1 MMTTVNIMNFVRAT
15 EPRLEMDLFG
25 CLQQQLACLRKY
37 GLKSTLLLQYDA
49 LINEEYRNVIK
60 QYEDIL
66 DIGLW
71 LEIVRP
77 LCNKAGVKYNG
88 RLDWDWDH
96 HSNAAFAIG
105 YDVEDRYKLIDVAM
119 EDFKTYFGKYPNIVG
134 SWTIDAKSML
144 YLKTK
149 YGICGSMNCID
160 QMGID
165 GYTFW
170 GGYQAGAYYP
180 SVNNIFCP
188 ANDISTQINVPIFR
202 FSGVDLIHYYGGT
215 HIYTLEPA
223 ANDAGGDETWAKW
236 YYEQVLA
243 NPALNFS
250 YLQTGQENSFGWK
263 RFGKGF
269 EMQCQMLVEYQKAGK
284 IKLQTMT
291 ETSREFMQKFPLTP
305 AISKCFLED
314 WSEENKQSVWY
325 MNRFYRAAL
334 LADEDG
340 VTIRDIFR
348 FDQNLKERYL
358 NKKEKTRSCFYTNVE
373 VFSGLSRRDHL
384 KPAGYIRGD
393 KKSAGVR
400 MSVKELGQNEIEV
413 CTTDGYR
420 IVFEETQMSIFSKN
434 GRSFSLEFIYRQPPV
449 FNDADD
455 HEGIDF
461 DAMRRMF
468 NPPEYE
474 ANNNTL
480 KFRLER
486 EGDIFVYEVDVLCG
500 NVQKTQNGFI
510 ITSKE
515 SEGITLFLAKPG
527 TYI

>member
-1 MMTTVNIMNFVRAT
+1 MTTVNILNFVRAT

-25 CLQQQLACLRKY
+25 CLEKQLACMKKY

-49 LINEEYRNVIK
+49 LINEEYRNLIK
-60 QYEDIL
+60 QYEEYL
-66 DIGLW
+66 DIGVW

-96 HSNAAFAIG
+96 HSNATFAIG

-119 EDFKTYFGKYPNIVG
+119 EDYKAYFGKYPNIVG

-149 YGICGSMNCID
+149 YGIIGSMNCID

-170 GGYQAGAYYP
+170 GGYPAGAYYP
-180 SVNNIFCP
+180 SINNVFCP
-188 ANDISTQINVPIFR
+188 ANDISQQINLPVFR

-215 HIYTLEPA
+215 QIYTLEPA
-223 ANDAGGDETWAKW
+223 ALDAGGNESWTKW
-236 YYEQVLA
+236 YYEQVLS
-243 NPALNFS
+243 NPSLNFS
-250 YLQTGQENSFGWK
+250 YLQTGQENSFGWN
-263 RFGKGF
+263 RLGKGF
-269 EMQCQMLVEYQKAGK
+269 ERQCQMISEYKKNGK
-284 IKLQTMT
+284 VQLQTMT
-291 ETSREFMQKFPLTP
+291 ETSRDFMRKFSVTP
-305 AISKCFLED
+305 AIAKCFMQD
-314 WSEENKQSVWY
+314 WSKEDKQSVWY
-325 MNRFYRAAL
+325 VNRFYRAAL
-334 LADEDG
+334 LADEQG

-348 FDQNLKERYL
+348 FDSNLKERYL
-358 NKKEKTRSCFYTNVE
+358 NKKELTRSCFYTNVE
-373 VFSGLSRRDHL
+373 VFSGLSRRDDL
-384 KPAGYIRGD
+384 KPAGYLRSD
-393 KKSAGVR
+393 KTQNNAR
-400 MSVKELGQNEIEV
+400 MSVKEVEKNELEV
-413 CTTDGYR
+413 LTTDGFR
-420 IVFEETQMSIFSKN
+420 ILFEEMQMSIFSDD
-434 GRSFSLEFIYRQPPV
+434 GRPFSVEFIYRQPPM
-449 FNDADD
+449 FNDVDD

-474 ANNNTL
+474 VEDNTL

-486 EGDIFVYEVDVLCG
+486 EGDIFAYEVDVLCG
-500 NVQKTQNGFI
+500 NVQKTQNGFT
-510 ITSKE
+510 ITAKE
-515 SEGITLFLAKPG
+515 NKGITLFLAKPG